1 MKKIFLVIIIL
12 LLNNCGYTPIYSA
25 KDSNFKIISLN
36 SNVNNNLTNYIENS
50 ISVFSNEDS
59 NKKLNIVFNLKE
71 NVSVILKDS
80 KGDPS
85 KNRLTITVDLSLFDI
100 NKNLLASNTF
110 SESFQ
115 YNIDDNK
122 YNLKQYEKN
131 IKFSLVEQISS
142 QIIEYLTNVKW
153 F

>member
-50 ISVFSNEDS
+50 IIVFSNEDS
-59 NKKLNIVFNLKE
+59 NKKLNIVFDLKE

-85 KNRLTITVDLSLFDI
+85 KNRLTITVDLYLFDI

-142 QIIEYLTNVKW
+142 QIIEYLTNVK
-153 F
+153 

>member
-142 QIIEYLTNVKW
+142 QIIEYLTNFK
-153 F
+153 

>member
-1 MKKIFLVIIIL
+1 M
-12 LLNNCGYTPIYSA
+12 
-25 KDSNFKIISLN
+25 N

-50 ISVFSNEDS
+50 IIVFSNEDS
-59 NKKLNIVFNLKE
+59 NKKLNIVFDLKE

-142 QIIEYLTNVKW
+142 QIIEYLTNVK
-153 F
+153 

>member
-1 MKKIFLVIIIL
+1 MKKIFLVILIL

-85 KNRLTITVDLSLFDI
+85 KNRLTITVDLSLFDV

-142 QIIEYLTNVKW
+142 QIIEYLTNVK
-153 F
+153 

>member
-25 KDSNFKIISLN
+25 KDSNFKVISLN

-59 NKKLNIVFNLKE
+59 NKKLNIVFDLKE

-142 QIIEYLTNVKW
+142 QIIEYLTNVK
-153 F
+153 

>member
-36 SNVNNNLTNYIENS
+36 SNVNNNLTNYIKNS

-59 NKKLNIVFNLKE
+59 DKKLNISFNLKE

-80 KGDPS
+80 KGDPA
-85 KNRLTITVDLSLFDI
+85 KNRLTITVDVSLFDT
-100 NKNLLASNTF
+100 NKNLVASNSF

-122 YNLKQYEKN
+122 FNLKQYEKN
-131 IKFSLVEQISS
+131 LKFSLIEQISQ
-142 QIIEYLTNVKW
+142 QIIEFLTNVK
-153 F
+153 